1 MNETATLAQGAAPAT
16 LAGPPPE
23 LLPFPDRGPR
33 RPELDAPLSQFMI
46 EEAAA
51 LDEGRYQDWL
61 GCLAEEFIYQV
72 PVPLLRED
80 PALARHSDNAVLFE
94 ATKKVLELKLG
105 RVGLRHAWSDRPGGV
120 MRHFISGTRVFGLS
134 EPGSLRV
141 DSNVLATFNRGR
153 EETALATAARCDI
166 VRPDNARPGIARPG
180 IARPDGPA
188 GYRLVR
194 RRVLLDIEVAT
205 HAQLSIIF

>member
-1 MNETATLAQGAAPAT
+1 MNETVRVMDQTAAPAQGVVPAT
-16 LAGPPPE
+16 LTGPPPE
-23 LLPFPDRGPR
+23 LLPFPERGPR
-33 RPELDAPLSQFMI
+33 RPELDAALSQFAI

-61 GCLAEEFIYQV
+61 GCLAAEFIYQV

-80 PALARHSDNAVLFE
+80 PALPRHSDSAVLFE

-120 MRHFISGTRVFGLS
+120 TRHFIGGIRVFGLA

-141 DSNVLATFNRGR
+141 DSNVLATFNRGP
-153 EETALATAARCDI
+153 EESALATAARQDI
-166 VRPDNARPGIARPG
+166 VRPE
-180 IARPDGPA
+180 GPA
-188 GYRLVR
+188 GYRIVR

>member
-1 MNETATLAQGAAPAT
+1 MNETATLRAAAVPAT
-16 LAGPPPE
+16 ITGPPPE

-61 GCLAEEFIYQV
+61 GWLADEFIYQV

-80 PALARHSDNAVLFE
+80 PALSRHSDGAVLFE

-120 MRHFISGTRVFGLS
+120 MRHFVSGTRVFGLDQ
-134 EPGSLRV
+134 PGSLRA

-153 EETALATAARCDI
+153 EESALATAARQDI
-166 VRPDNARPGIARPG
+166 VRADGTDGTDGTAR
-180 IARPDGPA
+180 
-188 GYRLVR
+188 YRLVR
-194 RRVLLDIEVAT
+194 RRVLLDIEVPT